1 MRPPLPEF
9 DQERLALARAIQN
22 DLAQEQVL
30 SALQARS
37 FVRCLQTDWE
47 VETIQWSENESDT
60 ILQQARFLI
69 RAGKVLSTLAEG
81 SSEEATLAFR
91 RAGEL
96 LEWLARAHDKVGEEI
111 PTALFAAGC
120 YQLGGLPAMASGLLR
135 QVTPD
140 DRGSR
145 LFADFLKADFDA
157 VLRRVAGFWN
167 DNLELTRRDAEEKFF
182 GEGTEE
188 RVTWFSTI
196 ELVRCIGLAAQ
207 TLRRG
212 DTERFSVALDR
223 LRDVERLLIR
233 TSTDDVALLAFFLR
247 SACERFGKSTI
258 YEPLRQLGL
267 LNPERLD
274 HVNQFAR
281 RQYARGRGILWQS
294 QKQGIERLLNNS
306 SFALCTPTGSGKTL
320 VANLAILKELLILR
334 GAQDDLAPLAL
345 YIVPSRALAS
355 EVEAKLTGELGRDFV
370 VTGLYGGSDW
380 GITDAWLTSDSPT
393 VLIATIEKADALMR
407 YLGPM
412 LMARLKLL
420 IVDEAHQVLLED
432 NERERDALANHMN
445 RAIRL
450 ESFISRLLLRKPDI
464 VRIALTAVAG
474 GAAHPVARWIE
485 SNADA
490 EPIGSNYRSTRQAI
504 GVLEVSKGSPRI
516 ELHRVNDHPLGVR
529 GRGDVYIPLR
539 IDPMPE
545 PLSGIRNSLNHFT
558 QNSILWTALHLI
570 SDDRRILISIAQR
583 PEQTMGWY
591 ADAFDLA
598 GWEDIPAFES
608 PAEGYDADLFVEART
623 VCIDYCGENSHELR
637 LLDRGIATNHGQM
650 PQRLRRLMVALIDRS
665 ICPITVATATLTEGV
680 NLPFDMIFLP
690 VLKRTMFNVATQTP
704 DEYPMTAAEF
714 RNLSGRAGRPG
725 AAKGMEGM
733 TLVALPVTASSTAVG
748 QQVTQRRQAID
759 RRNEYDDLIRSLRAD
774 AAGDGNATSPL
785 AVLLRAIRQQ
795 ASRLPGVGDDEDF
808 LQWLQVTAPET
819 VSADAGR
826 ANPAP
831 LARLADRLDELDA
844 MILAA
849 VEETAV
855 IAAAMATPANTEVML
870 TQLWQRTFTHVAAA
884 TEEWMETAFIKRG
897 RGMVEVI
904 YPDADER
911 KRLYDYGY
919 TPHVGRRF
927 VPVAQTILEML
938 QVADNYGAMRPD
950 ERLAVFVALGDVVA
964 DDGGYGF
971 SIRDTEVGRTLYANW
986 HDVLSWWMGVPGTA
1000 GPEPRDLRAWQIFT
1014 SDNFEFRLGVAI
1026 GAVVARAWSQS
1037 ADDPMDTPT
1046 IDTWKEVTGL
1056 PYFAFWAKELLRWGT
1071 LDPFVAFALSLGIAK
1086 SRPEADG
1093 MREQYLTWLGEDI
1106 DDPSSEDQIDP
1117 SNLMTWSRTLITR
1130 EAAAQGRAPIAAD
1143 LAGTDGRAGR
1153 YAVIPVL
1160 SKKRIR
1166 WLDASGFRL
1175 AVSELPEGFPT
1186 GFGQPNDYDLLI
1198 ENGEVLV
1205 VRTF

>member
-1 MRPPLPEF
+1 MPEF
-9 DQERLALARAIQN
+9 DQDRLDLARAIQN
-22 DLAQEQVL
+22 DLAQERTL

-37 FVRCLQTDWE
+37 FVRCLQTDWD
-47 VETIQWSENESDT
+47 VETIQWSANDSDT
-60 ILQQARFLI
+60 ILQQSRYLI
-69 RAGKVLSTLAEG
+69 RAGKVLSTVGDG
-81 SSEEATLAFR
+81 SPEEATLAFR

-96 LEWLARAHDKVGEEI
+96 LEWLARARDRIGEEI

-135 QVTPD
+135 QVVPD

-157 VLRRVAGFWN
+157 VLRRAAGFWN
-167 DNLELTRRDAEEKFF
+167 DNRDLTLRGVEKEFF

-188 RVTWFSTI
+188 SVTWFGTI

-212 DTERFSVALDR
+212 DTARFSVALDR
-223 LRDVERLLIR
+223 LRDVERLLVR
-233 TSTDDVALLAFFLR
+233 TSPDDVALLAFFLR
-247 SACERFGKSTI
+247 SACERFGTSTI

-267 LNPERLD
+267 LNPERLLD
-274 HVNQFAR
+274 VNQFAR

-334 GAQDDLAPLAL
+334 DNQEGLAPLGL
-345 YIVPSRALAS
+345 YLVPSRALAG

-380 GITDAWLTSDSPT
+380 GITDAWLTSASPT
-393 VLIATIEKADALMR
+393 VLIATVEKADALMR

-412 LMARLKLL
+412 LLARLKLL
-420 IVDEAHQVLLED
+420 IVDEAHQVVLED
-432 NERERDALANHMN
+432 NERERNALAEHMN

-450 ESFISRLLLRKPDI
+450 ESFISRLLLRKPNI

-474 GAAHPVARWIE
+474 GAATPVARWIE
-485 SNADA
+485 SDPDA
-490 EPIGSNYRSTRQAI
+490 QPVGSNYRSTRQAI

-516 ELHRVNDHPLGVR
+516 ELHRVNDHRLGVR
-529 GRGDVYIPLR
+529 GRGDVYIPLK

-558 QNSILWTALHLI
+558 QNSILWTALHLAG
-570 SDDRRILISIAQR
+570 DDRRILISISQR
-583 PEQTMGWY
+583 PELTMGWY
-591 ADAFDLA
+591 AEAFDLA
-598 GWEDIPAFES
+598 GWEDIPAFDPPS
-608 PAEGYDADLFVEART
+608 EGDDAALFAEART

-690 VLKRTMFNVATQTP
+690 VLKRTMFDVATQTP
-704 DEYPMTAAEF
+704 TEYPMSAAEF

-725 AAKGMEGM
+725 AAKGMEGL
-733 TLVALPVTASSTAVG
+733 TLVALPIAPSTTAAG
-748 QQVTQRRQAID
+748 QLGTHRRQVRE
-759 RRNEYDDLIRSLRAD
+759 RRNEYDSLIARLRAD
-774 AAGDGNATSPL
+774 AAGDGNTKSPL
-785 AVLLRAIRQQ
+785 TVLLRAIRQQ
-795 ASRLPGVGDDEDF
+795 ALRLPGVDDNEDF
-808 LQWLQVTAPET
+808 VRWLEVTAPAT
-819 VSADAGR
+819 ISADAGQAR
-826 ANPAP
+826 ATPA
-831 LARLADRLDELDA
+831 ARLADRLDELDT

-849 VEETAV
+849 VEETEAISAV
-855 IAAAMATPANTEVML
+855 AATPANTEAML
-870 TQLWQRTFTHVAAA
+870 TQLWQLTFTQVAHA
-884 TEEWMETAFIKRG
+884 TEEWMEQAFIKRG
-897 RGMVEVI
+897 RGMVETI
-904 YPDADER
+904 YPDATER

-919 TPHVGRRF
+919 APHVGKRF
-927 VPVAQTILEML
+927 EPVARTILEQL
-938 QVADNYGAMRPD
+938 QQTVGYGTMRP
-950 ERLAVFVALGDVVA
+950 EARLAVFIALGEAVA

-971 SIRDTEVGRTLYANW
+971 SIRDTEMGRTLYANW
-986 HDVLSWWMGVPGTA
+986 HEVLRWWMAVPGAA
-1000 GPEPRDLRAWQIFT
+1000 GPAPQDLRAWQIFT

-1026 GAVVARAWSQS
+1026 GAVVARAWSQGT
-1037 ADDPMDTPT
+1037 DDPLDTPT
-1046 IDTWKEVTGL
+1046 IDTWKDVTGL
-1056 PYFAFWAKELLRWGT
+1056 PWYAFWAKELLRWGT
-1071 LDPFVAFALSLGIAK
+1071 LDPFVAFVLSLGIAK
-1086 SRPEADG
+1086 SRPEAEG
-1093 MREQYLTWLGEDI
+1093 MRGQYLAWLEEEIEDL
-1106 DDPSSEDQIDP
+1106 SSEDQIDP
-1117 SNLMTWSRTLITR
+1117 SNLLSWSKILRTP
-1130 EAAAQGRAPIAAD
+1130 EAPAARRAPIAAE

-1153 YAVIPVL
+1153 YAVIPVR
-1160 SKKRIR
+1160 SERRIR

-1175 AVSELPEGFPT
+1175 AVSAIPKDFPT
-1186 GFGQPNDYDLLI
+1186 GFRQPNDYDLLI
-1198 ENGEVLV
+1198 ENGEASV

>member
-1 MRPPLPEF
+1 MPEF
-9 DQERLALARAIQN
+9 DQERLNLARAIQN
-22 DLAQEQVL
+22 DLAQERTL

-37 FVRCLQTDWE
+37 FVRCLQTDWD
-47 VETIQWSENESDT
+47 VETIQWSDSDSDT
-60 ILQQARFLI
+60 ILHQARFLI
-69 RAGKVLSTLAEG
+69 RAGRVLSTVGEG
-81 SSEEATLAFR
+81 SPEEATLAFR

-96 LEWLARAHDKVGEEI
+96 LEWLSRAQDKVGEEI

-135 QVTPD
+135 QVVPS

-157 VLRRVAGFWN
+157 VLRRAAGFWA
-167 DNLELTRRDAEEKFF
+167 DNLDLTRRGVEQRFF
-182 GEGTEE
+182 GEGTEDS
-188 RVTWFSTI
+188 VTWFGTI

-212 DTERFSVALDR
+212 DTARFSVALER
-223 LRDVERLLIR
+223 FRDVERLLVR
-233 TSTDDVALLAFFLR
+233 TSPDDVALLAFFLR
-247 SACERFGKSTI
+247 SACERFGNSTI

-267 LNPERLD
+267 LNPERLR

-334 GAQDDLAPLAL
+334 EAQDGLAPLAL
-345 YIVPSRALAS
+345 YIVPSRALAG
-355 EVEAKLTGELGRDFV
+355 EVEAKLTGELSRDFV

-393 VLIATIEKADALMR
+393 VLIATVEKADALMR

-412 LMARLKLL
+412 LLARLKLL
-420 IVDEAHQVLLED
+420 IVDEAHQVVLED
-432 NERERDALANHMN
+432 NERERNSLADHMN

-474 GAAHPVARWIE
+474 GAAPPVARWVE
-485 SNADA
+485 SNPDA
-490 EPIGSNYRSTRQAI
+490 QPVGSNYRSTRQAI

-529 GRGDVYIPLR
+529 GRGDVYIPLK

-545 PLSGIRNSLNHFT
+545 PHSGIRNSLNHFT
-558 QNSILWTALHLI
+558 QNSILWTALHLVG
-570 SDDRRILISIAQR
+570 DDRRILISISQR

-591 ADAFDLA
+591 AEAFDLA
-598 GWEDIPAFES
+598 GWEDIPAFEP
-608 PAEGYDADLFVEART
+608 PAEGEDAALFAEART

-665 ICPITVATATLTEGV
+665 VCPITVATATLTEGV

-690 VLKRTMFNVATQTP
+690 LLKRTIFNVATQTP
-704 DEYPMTAAEF
+704 EEYPMSAAEF

-725 AAKGMEGM
+725 AAKGMEGL
-733 TLVALPVTASSTAVG
+733 TLVALPVAPSTTAGG
-748 QQVTQRRQAID
+748 QLATQRRQARD
-759 RRNEYDDLIRSLRAD
+759 RRDEYDGLLRRLRAD
-774 AAGDGNATSPL
+774 AVGDGNATSPL
-785 AVLLRAIRQQ
+785 SVLLRAIKRQ
-795 ASRLPGVGDDEDF
+795 AMRLPGIRDDDDF
-808 LQWLQVTAPET
+808 LQWLEVTAPEA
-819 VSADAGR
+819 VSAEAGQ
-826 ANPAP
+826 AHATPA
-831 LARLADRLDELDA
+831 ARLADRLDELDT

-849 VEETAV
+849 IEETAAISA
-855 IAAAMATPANTEVML
+855 IATTPANAEAML
-870 TQLWQRTFTHVAAA
+870 AQLWRRTFTQVAQA
-884 TEEWMETAFIKRG
+884 TEDWMEQAFIKRG
-897 RGMVEVI
+897 RGMVEMI
-904 YPDADER
+904 YPDAGER

-919 TPHVGRRF
+919 APHVGRRF
-927 VPVAQTILEML
+927 EPVAQTILERL
-938 QVADNYGAMRPD
+938 QETEGYGTMQPD
-950 ERLAVFVALGDVVA
+950 ARLAVFVALGEAVA

-971 SIRDTEVGRTLYANW
+971 SIRDTEMGRTLYANW
-986 HDVLSWWMGVPGTA
+986 RGVLSWWMGVPGAA
-1000 GPEPRDLRAWQIFT
+1000 GPAPRDLRAWQIFT

-1026 GAVVARAWSQS
+1026 GAVVARAWSQGTT
-1037 ADDPMDTPT
+1037 DPLDTPT
-1046 IDTWKEVTGL
+1046 IDTWKDTTGL
-1056 PYFAFWAKELLRWGT
+1056 PWFAFWAKELLRWGT

-1086 SRPEADG
+1086 SRPEAEG
-1093 MREQYLTWLGEDI
+1093 MSEQYLAWLDDEIEDW
-1106 DDPSSEDQIDP
+1106 SSEDQIDP
-1117 SNLMTWSRTLITR
+1117 SNLLAWSRTLR
-1130 EAAAQGRAPIAAD
+1130 AHEAAAPRRMPIAAD
-1143 LAGTDGRAGR
+1143 LTGTDGRAGQ
-1153 YAVIPVL
+1153 YAVIPVR
-1160 SKKRIR
+1160 SQRRIR

-1175 AVSELPEGFPT
+1175 AVSAIPEDFPT
-1186 GFGQPNDYDLLI
+1186 GFRQPNDYDLLI
-1198 ENGEVLV
+1198 ENGEVSV
-1205 VRTF
+1205 VRIF